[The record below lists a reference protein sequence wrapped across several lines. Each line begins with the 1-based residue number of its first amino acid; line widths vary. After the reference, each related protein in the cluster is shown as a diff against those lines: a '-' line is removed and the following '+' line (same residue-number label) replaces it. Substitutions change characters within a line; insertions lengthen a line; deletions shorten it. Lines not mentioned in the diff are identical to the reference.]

1 MAFDSLSDK
10 LQNIFKKLRGKGRL
24 NEDDVKAA
32 MKEVKMALLEA
43 DVNFKVVK
51 QFVNSVTERAIGQDV
66 MQSLTPGQMV
76 IKIVNEEMV
85 SLMGSET
92 TEIAFRKDGKPTVIM
107 MVGLQGAGKTTT
119 TAKIAGKL
127 KEKGKRPLL
136 VACDVYRPAAIKQLQ
151 INGEKQEVPVFD
163 MGENNKPVDIAKAAI
178 AHAEKNG
185 NKVVII
191 DTAGRLHVDE
201 DMMNELKDIKENG
214 RAYTIDYTVEPT
226 GVESFIHSFADEVT
240 TPATPASFTV
250 HYPEKSTKTNA
261 YDTSNLG
268 LVGEEAKK
276 AGLGADRQAITDPRD
291 VFFDFTEPV
300 DGYGVDVDALM
311 ATVRTRCESKDFGDI
326 EVAMAPIH
334 SDVTVEKLKESLFL
348 RGTASTTY
356 KSKRRNTNRCH
367 NLEKACGMVYGTV
380 LQPGEEFS
388 ANTILGDRTLSNG
401 WKPAPAVIAGGAD
414 HEDQPGGGVCQIA
427 STTYMAV
434 LYGDF
439 EVTARRPHSTP
450 SGYPNGL
457 DATINT
463 VTGYIDFKW
472 KNNTESPC
480 YVFTW
485 IDTKNYT
492 VNCSIYG
499 QPFPDTFDEIELS
512 STLVEPLEPGVPE
525 YEVKNSLYSPYWMLK
540 NKAVK
545 GSIYESFKT
554 YKLKGKV
561 VQLTVR
567 GGENGKLFGSI
578 TSADIAE
585 AVKEQSGADIDKK
598 KIQLDSPIKQV
609 GDFEVPVKLFHEVSA
624 VLKVKT
630 VAE

>member
-1 MAFDSLSDK
+1 METRTRERTSKTSKKNKKKSSGKIVRILLIVLAALLVVLGTLYYFIIYREQQRQQIMNSTTFHDGVTVNGVDISD
-10 LQNIFKKLRGKGRL
+10 QTL
-24 NEDDVKAA
+24 NEAKATLA
-32 MKEVKMALLEA
+32 GTAEK
-43 DVNFKVVK
+43 
-51 QFVNSVTERAIGQDV
+51 
-66 MQSLTPGQMV
+66 
-76 IKIVNEEMV
+76 
-85 SLMGSET
+85 
-92 TEIAFRKDGKPTVIM
+92 EIADSVHLTFTCNGKSY
-107 MVGLQGAGKTTT
+107 
-119 TAKIAGKL
+119 TADSSKFTITCNTEEILNEAMSLAREGDYQAL
-127 KEKGKRPLL
+127 
-136 VACDVYRPAAIKQLQ
+136 
-151 INGEKQEVPVFD
+151 
-163 MGENNKPVDIAKAAI
+163 
-178 AHAEKNG
+178 
-185 NKVVII
+185 
-191 DTAGRLHVDE
+191 TA
-201 DMMNELKDIKENG
+201 ELKDIKENG

-276 AGLGADRQAITDPRD
+276 AGLGADKQAITDPRD

-525 YEVKNSLYSPYWMLK
+525 YEVKNSL
-540 NKAVK
+540 
-545 GSIYESFKT
+545 
-554 YKLKGKV
+554 
-561 VQLTVR
+561 
-567 GGENGKLFGSI
+567 
-578 TSADIAE
+578 
-585 AVKEQSGADIDKK
+585 
-598 KIQLDSPIKQV
+598 
-609 GDFEVPVKLFHEVSA
+609 
-624 VLKVKT
+624 
-630 VAE
+630 

>member
-1 MAFDSLSDK
+1 METRTRERTSKTS
-10 LQNIFKKLRGKGRL
+10 KKNKKKSSGKIVRTLLIVLAALLMVLGTLYYFIIYREQQRQQIMNSTTFHDGVTVNGVDISGQTL
-24 NEDDVKAA
+24 NEAKATLA
-32 MKEVKMALLEA
+32 GTAEK
-43 DVNFKVVK
+43 
-51 QFVNSVTERAIGQDV
+51 
-66 MQSLTPGQMV
+66 
-76 IKIVNEEMV
+76 
-85 SLMGSET
+85 
-92 TEIAFRKDGKPTVIM
+92 EIADSVHLTFTCNGKSY
-107 MVGLQGAGKTTT
+107 
-119 TAKIAGKL
+119 TADSSKFTITCNTEEILNEAMSLAREGDYQAL
-127 KEKGKRPLL
+127 
-136 VACDVYRPAAIKQLQ
+136 
-151 INGEKQEVPVFD
+151 
-163 MGENNKPVDIAKAAI
+163 
-178 AHAEKNG
+178 
-185 NKVVII
+185 
-191 DTAGRLHVDE
+191 TA
-201 DMMNELKDIKENG
+201 ELKDIKENG

-261 YDTSNLG
+261 YDTSDLG

-276 AGLGADRQAITDPRD
+276 AGLGADKQAITDPRD

-427 STTYMAV
+427 TTTYMAV

-457 DATINT
+457 DSTINT

-561 VQLTVR
+561 VETKSIGNTEYKMHPTRYYVWPGYAGEPLDPQYELKANEDGTLGLANPGAAASGTVEGAGT
-567 GGENGKLFGSI
+567 GGTGL
-578 TSADIAE
+578 A
-585 AVKEQSGADIDKK
+585 Q
-598 KIQLDSPIKQV
+598 
-609 GDFEVPVKLFHEVSA
+609 
-624 VLKVKT
+624 
-630 VAE
+630 

>member
-1 MAFDSLSDK
+1 METRTRERTSKTS
-10 LQNIFKKLRGKGRL
+10 KKNKKKSSGKIVRILLIVLAALLVVLGTLYYFIIYREQQRQQIMNSTTFHDGVTVNGVDISGQTL
-24 NEDDVKAA
+24 NEAKATLA
-32 MKEVKMALLEA
+32 GTAEK
-43 DVNFKVVK
+43 
-51 QFVNSVTERAIGQDV
+51 
-66 MQSLTPGQMV
+66 
-76 IKIVNEEMV
+76 
-85 SLMGSET
+85 
-92 TEIAFRKDGKPTVIM
+92 EIADSVHLTFTCNGKSYTADSSKFTVTCNTEEILNEAM
-107 MVGLQGAGKTTT
+107 SLAREGDYQAL
-119 TAKIAGKL
+119 TA
-127 KEKGKRPLL
+127 
-136 VACDVYRPAAIKQLQ
+136 
-151 INGEKQEVPVFD
+151 
-163 MGENNKPVDIAKAAI
+163 
-178 AHAEKNG
+178 
-185 NKVVII
+185 
-191 DTAGRLHVDE
+191 
-201 DMMNELKDIKENG
+201 ELKDIKENG

-276 AGLGADRQAITDPRD
+276 AGLGADKQAITDPRD

-326 EVAMAPIH
+326 EVATAPIH

-348 RGTASTTY
+348 RGEASTTY

-401 WKPAPAVIAGGAD
+401 WMPAPAVIAGGAD

-427 STTYMAV
+427 TTAYMAV

-554 YKLKGKV
+554 YKLNGKV
-561 VQLTVR
+561 VETKSIGNTEYKMHPTRYYVWP
-567 GGENGKLFGSI
+567 GYAGEPLDPQYELKANEDGTLGLANPGAAS
-578 TSADIAE
+578 
-585 AVKEQSGADIDKK
+585 SGASETAGTGAA
-598 KIQLDSPIKQV
+598 Q
-609 GDFEVPVKLFHEVSA
+609 
-624 VLKVKT
+624 
-630 VAE
+630 

>member
-1 MAFDSLSDK
+1 MYREQQRQQIMNSTTFHDGVTVNGVDISG
-10 LQNIFKKLRGKGRL
+10 QTL
-24 NEDDVKAA
+24 NEAKATLA
-32 MKEVKMALLEA
+32 GTAEK
-43 DVNFKVVK
+43 
-51 QFVNSVTERAIGQDV
+51 
-66 MQSLTPGQMV
+66 
-76 IKIVNEEMV
+76 
-85 SLMGSET
+85 
-92 TEIAFRKDGKPTVIM
+92 EIAGSVHLTFTCNGKSYTADSSKFTVTCNTEEILNEAM
-107 MVGLQGAGKTTT
+107 SLAREGDYQAL
-119 TAKIAGKL
+119 TA
-127 KEKGKRPLL
+127 
-136 VACDVYRPAAIKQLQ
+136 
-151 INGEKQEVPVFD
+151 
-163 MGENNKPVDIAKAAI
+163 
-178 AHAEKNG
+178 
-185 NKVVII
+185 
-191 DTAGRLHVDE
+191 
-201 DMMNELKDIKENG
+201 ELKDIKENG

-226 GVESFIHSFADEVT
+226 GVESFIHSFADDVT

-261 YDTSNLG
+261 YDTSDLG

-276 AGLGADRQAITDPRD
+276 AGLGADKQAITDPRD

-427 STTYMAV
+427 TTTYMAV

-561 VQLTVR
+561 VETKSIGNTEYKMHPTRYYVWPGYAGEPLDPQYELKANEDGTLGLANPGAAASGTVEGAGT
-567 GGENGKLFGSI
+567 GGTGL
-578 TSADIAE
+578 A
-585 AVKEQSGADIDKK
+585 Q
-598 KIQLDSPIKQV
+598 
-609 GDFEVPVKLFHEVSA
+609 
-624 VLKVKT
+624 
-630 VAE
+630 